1 MHLRKIVA
9 VLAVG
14 FMLALTAYA
23 TESNNVEYGVIES
36 GILPNDVEFW
46 LINPTEAQK
55 KRDSISLIS
64 DLNTNATIWSSSDV
78 NHPHG
83 AIIGSAFSIEEPNT
97 YLIVR
102 PNNLTPSLGLVNL
115 TFLCEGDETI
125 EFIENIDAK
134 QVVIFRFPNIVQNGY
149 IRGTSTKNAGGV
161 YFNIELLNS
170 LTSDYESLIDNYK
183 VK

>member
-1 MHLRKIVA
+1 M
-9 VLAVG
+9 
-14 FMLALTAYA
+14 
-23 TESNNVEYGVIES
+23 
-36 GILPNDVEFW
+36 
-46 LINPTEAQK
+46 
-55 KRDSISLIS
+55 
-64 DLNTNATIWSSSDV
+64 
-78 NHPHG
+78 
-83 AIIGSAFSIEEPNT
+83 
-97 YLIVR
+97 
-102 PNNLTPSLGLVNL
+102 TPSLGLVNL

-183 VK
+183 VQ

>member
-55 KRDSISLIS
+55 KRDSISLRQHR
-64 DLNTNATIWSSSDV
+64 TMT
-78 NHPHG
+78 
-83 AIIGSAFSIEEPNT
+83 
-97 YLIVR
+97 
-102 PNNLTPSLGLVNL
+102 
-115 TFLCEGDETI
+115 
-125 EFIENIDAK
+125 
-134 QVVIFRFPNIVQNGY
+134 
-149 IRGTSTKNAGGV
+149 
-161 YFNIELLNS
+161 
-170 LTSDYESLIDNYK
+170 
-183 VK
+183 